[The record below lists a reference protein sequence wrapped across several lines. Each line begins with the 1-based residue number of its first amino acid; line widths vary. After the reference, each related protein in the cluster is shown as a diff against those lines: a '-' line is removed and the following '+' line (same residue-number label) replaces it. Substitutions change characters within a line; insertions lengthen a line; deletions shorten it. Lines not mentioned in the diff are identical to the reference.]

1 VDSLLLYLQVTIAG
15 SQEPLQFL
23 MNGYLHSKK
32 CLSEGSD
39 IDLLAH
45 RNQCSQTNLHAEVF
59 YLMRSTLVG
68 MADKQFDR
76 VIA

>member
-1 VDSLLLYLQVTIAG
+1 MGTSI
-15 SQEPLQFL
+15 P
-23 MNGYLHSKK
+23 KK

-45 RNQCSQTNLHAEVF
+45 RNQCSQTNLHAEVL